1 MKNIAIF
8 YASSTG
14 KTKFIADEISIHLD
28 ELKEYN
34 IRITGSEYMSDYSNI
49 IFGIST
55 WDGGSIQEDWK
66 DIWDEFCEIDFKN
79 KNVAIF
85 GLGDQVKYP
94 DKFVAAMKPLYDQLT
109 KAGANV
115 LGFTSTEDYTF
126 KDSSAIINGQFVG
139 LVLDLENQ
147 SELTSSR
154 IEDWVKDLK
163 KDFI

>member
-14 KTKFIADEISIHLD
+14 KTKFIADEISIYLE

-34 IRITGSEYMSDYSNI
+34 IRVTGSEYMTDYHNI

-55 WDGGSIQEDWK
+55 WDGGSIQEDWQK
-66 DIWDEFCEIDFKN
+66 IWDEFSKIDFKN

-85 GLGDQVKYP
+85 GLGDQKKYP
-94 DKFVAAMKPLYDQLT
+94 DKFVAAMRPLYDQL
-109 KAGANV
+109 KKSGANII
-115 LGFTSTEDYTF
+115 GATSTEDYNF
-126 KDSSAIINGQFVG
+126 EYSDAVIDDKFVG

-154 IEDWVKDLK
+154 IQEWVKILK

>member
-34 IRITGSEYMSDYSNI
+34 IRVTGAEYMSDYSNI

-55 WDGGSIQEDWK
+55 WDGGSIQEDWQE
-66 DIWDEFCEIDFKN
+66 IWDEFCTINFKN

-85 GLGDQVKYP
+85 GLGDQKKYP
-94 DKFVAAMKPLYDQLT
+94 DKFVAAMRPLYDQLK

-115 LGFTSTEDYTF
+115 IGFTSTEDYNF
-126 KDSSAIINGQFVG
+126 ENSDSVINNEFVG

-147 SELTSSR
+147 SELTTSR
-154 IEDWVKDLK
+154 IEDWVTKLK

>member
-8 YASSTG
+8 YASNTG
-14 KTKFIADEISIHLD
+14 KTKFIADEISIYLD

-34 IRITGSEYMSDYSNI
+34 IKVTGSEYMSDYSNI

-66 DIWDEFCEIDFKN
+66 KIWDDFCHIDFKN

-85 GLGDQVKYP
+85 GLGDQKQYP
-94 DKFVAAMKPLYDQLT
+94 DKFVAAMRPLYDQLI

-115 LGFTSTEDYTF
+115 IGQTSTEDYNF
-126 KDSSAIINGQFVG
+126 KDSNAVVEDKFVG

-147 SELTSSR
+147 SELTSLR
-154 IEDWVKDLK
+154 IEEWVKGLK
-163 KDFI
+163 KEFI

>member
-14 KTKFIADEISIHLD
+14 KTKFIADEISIYLE

-34 IRITGSEYMSDYSNI
+34 IRVTGSEYMTDYHNI

-55 WDGGSIQEDWK
+55 WDGGSLQEDWQK
-66 DIWDEFCEIDFKN
+66 IWDEFSKIDFKN

-85 GLGDQVKYP
+85 GLGDQKKYP
-94 DKFVAAMKPLYDQLT
+94 DKFVAAMRPLYDQL
-109 KAGANV
+109 KKSGANII
-115 LGFTSTEDYTF
+115 GATSTEDYNF
-126 KDSSAIINGQFVG
+126 EYSDAVIDDKFVG

-154 IEDWVKDLK
+154 IQEWVKILK

>member
-14 KTKFIADEISIHLD
+14 KTKFIADEISIHLE

-34 IRITGSEYMSDYSNI
+34 IRLTGTEYMSDYSNI

-55 WDGGSIQEDWK
+55 WDGGSVQEDWQK
-66 DIWDEFCEIDFKN
+66 IWDEFCRIDFKN

-85 GLGDQVKYP
+85 GLGDQKKYP
-94 DKFVAAMKPLYDQLT
+94 NHFVSAMRPLYDQLK
-109 KAGANV
+109 KAGANII
-115 LGFTSTEDYTF
+115 GFTSTEDYNF
-126 KDSSAIINGQFVG
+126 EDSNAIIDNKFIG
-139 LVLDLENQ
+139 LALDLENQ
-147 SELTSSR
+147 SELTTPR
-154 IEDWVKDLK
+154 IEDWVKTLK

>member
-14 KTKFIADEISIHLD
+14 KTKFVADEISIYLD

-34 IRITGSEYMSDYSNI
+34 IRVTGAEYMSDYSNI

-55 WDGGSIQEDWK
+55 WDGGSIQEDWQK
-66 DIWDEFCEIDFKN
+66 IWNEFCEIDFKN

-85 GLGDQVKYP
+85 GLGDQKKYP
-94 DKFVAAMKPLYDQLT
+94 DKFVAAMRPLYDQL
-109 KAGANV
+109 KKSGANII
-115 LGFTSTEDYTF
+115 GFTSTEDYNF
-126 KDSSAIINGQFVG
+126 KYSEAIVNDKFVG

-147 SELTSSR
+147 SEETTAR
-154 IEDWVKDLK
+154 IENWVTTLK
-163 KDFI
+163 KEFI

>member
-8 YASSTG
+8 YASTTG
-14 KTKFIADEISIHLD
+14 KTKCIADEISIHLD

-34 IRITGSEYMSDYSNI
+34 IRITGAEYMSEYSNI

-55 WDGGSIQEDWK
+55 WDGGSIQEDWQK
-66 DIWDEFCEIDFKN
+66 IWDEFSTIDFKN
-79 KNVAIF
+79 KTVAIF
-85 GLGDQVKYP
+85 GLGDQKKYP
-94 DKFVAAMKPLYDQLT
+94 DKFVAAMRPLYDQLK

-115 LGFTSTEDYTF
+115 IGFTSTEDYNF
-126 KDSSAIINGQFVG
+126 EDSNAIVNGEFVG

-147 SELTSSR
+147 SEETTSR
-154 IEDWVKDLK
+154 IENWITALK

>member
-14 KTKFIADEISIHLD
+14 KTKFIANELSIHLE

-34 IRITGSEYMSDYSNI
+34 IQVTGTEYMRDYSNI

-66 DIWDEFCEIDFKN
+66 EIWDEFCEIDFSN

-85 GLGDQVKYP
+85 GLGDQKKYP
-94 DKFVAAMKPLYDQLT
+94 DKFVAAMKPLYDQL
-109 KAGANV
+109 KSAGANV
-115 LGFTSTEDYTF
+115 IGFTSTEDYNF
-126 KDSSAIINGQFVG
+126 KYSDAIEDGQFVG

-147 SELTSSR
+147 SELTTSR
-154 IEDWVKDLK
+154 IEDWVKSLK